1 MNIFVIYALFTGVCI
16 LVVSARVLNAR
27 YQHYREFSL
36 KFYKMELM
44 SIAIGIAYLIAG
56 IIGIKGV

>member
-1 MNIFVIYALFTGVCI
+1 MNIFVIYALFTGVGI
-16 LVVSARVLNAR
+16 LVVSARVLNVR
-27 YQHYREFSL
+27 YQHYRVLSL

-56 IIGIKGV
+56 IIGIKVV